1 VRTSPEPLPQ
11 IAVAAPAKDESD
23 LAYWIALTRVN
34 GIGPRRFDLLVQS
47 LGSARAVWEAEPPS
61 LADAG
66 LDRRSV
72 QALLAARKRVDPG
85 REIGHLGAMGVTAV
99 TRLDERYPAAL
110 AEIYDPPPVLYVRG
124 ELDPPDT
131 TAVAIVGTRG
141 ATTYGKMAAEQIAR
155 GLVEA
160 GVTVIS
166 GLALGVDAAAHR
178 GAVEGGGRTIAVL
191 GNGLDRVY
199 PSQHAQLAQQI
210 AAHGALVTEFPLGT
224 KPDAVNFPRRNRI
237 ISGLASGT
245 LVIEA
250 GERSGA
256 LITAAF
262 AAEQGRDVYA
272 VPGSI
277 FSPASRG
284 TNSLIRDG
292 ATPVTCAEDVLSEL
306 APGRAPRQLTV
317 GDILPADATE
327 RALLD
332 VLSGEPTHIDE
343 VARLVS
349 LPMSLVSST
358 LAMMELKGFVR
369 QTGGM
374 SYVK

>member
-1 VRTSPEPLPQ
+1 MIRQPEPSD
-11 IAVAAPAKDESD
+11 AMVAAPPDDEAD
-23 LAYWIALTRVN
+23 VDYWIALTRVT

-47 LGSARAVWEAEPPS
+47 LGSARAVWAAGATD
-61 LADAG
+61 LAAAG
-66 LDRRSV
+66 LDRRSAE
-72 QALLAARKRVDPG
+72 ALLAAHRKVDPSLEM
-85 REIGHLGAMGVTAV
+85 RHLIATGAYAV
-99 TRLDERYPAAL
+99 TRRDERYPARL

-124 ELDPPDT
+124 ELDPPDCP
-131 TAVAIVGTRG
+131 AVAIVGTRG

-155 GLVEA
+155 GLAEA

-166 GLALGVDAAAHR
+166 GLALGIDAAAHR
-178 GAVEGGGRTIAVL
+178 GALDGGGRTIAVL

-199 PSQHAQLAQQI
+199 PSQHAHLAQQI
-210 AAHGALVTEFPLGT
+210 AERGALVTEFPLGT
-224 KPDAVNFPRRNRI
+224 KPDATNFPRRNRL
-237 ISGLASGT
+237 ISGLSSGT
-245 LVIEA
+245 LVVEA

-262 AAEQGRDVYA
+262 AAEQGRDVLA

-284 TNSLIRDG
+284 ANSLIRDG
-292 ATPVTCAEDVLSEL
+292 ATPVTCAEDVLAEL

-317 GDILPADATE
+317 GDILPVDATE

-332 VLSGEPTHIDE
+332 VLSAEPTHIDE
-343 VARLVS
+343 IAQAAS

-358 LAMMELKGFVR
+358 LAMMELKGLVR
-369 QTGGM
+369 QTVGM